1 MARDETKRHQMKKA
15 ANRSTDEPTSP
26 AGENAIEGDSLSP
39 HQSDADARH
48 CRISEAAYR
57 LAEARG
63 FEGGSELD
71 DWLEAEREVD
81 EADQKGLL
89 ARSGATPAGSSSE
102 EPDSTTP
109 GPPVQTPGR
118 QQTRS
123 EQNSQPGSS
132 EIDEVSARRNANV
145 AVPTRPADAK

>member
-1 MARDETKRHQMKKA
+1 MARDETKRHQMKTA
-15 ANRSTDEPTSP
+15 DRSTDEPTSS

-48 CRISEAAYR
+48 SRISEAAYR

-63 FEGGSELD
+63 FESGSDLD

-81 EADQKGLL
+81 QADQKGLL
-89 ARSGATPAGSSSE
+89 PRSGATPARSSSE
-102 EPDSTTP
+102 ESDSTTP
-109 GPPVQTPGR
+109 GPPVDTPGR

-123 EQNSQPGSS
+123 EQDSQPGSS
-132 EIDEVSARRNANV
+132 EIDEMTARRNANV
-145 AVPTRPADAK
+145 AVPKRPADAK